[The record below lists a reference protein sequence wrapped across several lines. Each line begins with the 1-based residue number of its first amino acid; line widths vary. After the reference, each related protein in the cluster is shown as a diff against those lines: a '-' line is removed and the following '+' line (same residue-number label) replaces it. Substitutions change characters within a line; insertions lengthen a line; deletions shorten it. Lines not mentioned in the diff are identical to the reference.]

1 MATKW
6 LRLINYEVKTLD
18 KTEYRMRL
26 DELTTLIEKQNYK
39 GALEIVDSIDWRR
52 VKSVKT
58 LNMVADVYEVNKDYK
73 HCKEILLL
81 AYDRAMIGKAILS
94 RLVEVSLKLGDV
106 DDASEYYSEFVE
118 TAPNDNSRFIL
129 KYKLYKARRAPV
141 EEQIAILEDYREREY
156 TERWAY
162 ELARLYSQA
171 GQQEKSVEVCDD
183 LILWFSEGKYVAKAM
198 ELKMQYQPL
207 SPSQQKSYDLYM
219 SNQKKNSSAKKTG
232 DAKSVVSGI
241 SEKLPKIEIPKY
253 PELKKKPK
261 ESTEELLNKMNS
273 ASAAITQ
280 DASTK
285 REQMEAS
292 QKEEALDQYSVTSP
306 EFMGKTAN
314 LKEQLAKSIQDV
326 FAGIKKPEDV
336 KLEKAKLDKETSVN
350 FGDTGEIMIQDLEPE
365 NVTNQVNID
374 ASAPKTVISRPDPEK
389 KKTEKKKTEIDKTF
403 DAMKAKSREEL
414 EKTQVSLRNFDLD
427 ALLKET
433 ASNLSEEIA
442 SGEFKKTV
450 AGESEDTA
458 AVTAGTSSEEK
469 TADEEAV
476 QSTDTAAAVAAGVAA
491 AVAVVEARQKESAQD
506 SIQAETQTDT
516 TVGSSTDQAGMT
528 KDLSAILSGAAD
540 TAIAHTTDADAL
552 ENTKVFGTFREA
564 DANATK
570 TFTRE
575 DLSEITRRVAIPKDT
590 VPMSVEEV
598 LREETPEERRIRILN
613 EGQPEKFTDEQ
624 KKIFTYFSK
633 IPGIDQQV
641 LDAMS
646 ATYAHVGERTSKRG
660 NIAVMGAYGTGKSR
674 LSDGIVRAICKDLGL
689 TAAKYAKID
698 AADLNQKDPAAVT
711 AKMAGGF
718 LLIERAG
725 LLYPEIIE
733 KLTKAMEFRTDRMIV
748 IIEDEKV
755 SMRGLLRNN
764 KEFAKMFDT
773 VISIP
778 VFTNDE
784 LVTFARTYARET
796 GYKLDEMAVLAL
808 YTLIGD
814 NQKESEPMT
823 ITKVKAVVDDAIKK
837 AGRGTRRFSR
847 RMSGKRTDEKNRII
861 LYEKDFE

>member
-1 MATKW
+1 M
-6 LRLINYEVKTLD
+6 D

-58 LNMVADVYEVNKDYK
+58 LNMVADVYEVNKEYK
-73 HCKEILLL
+73 RCKEMLLL

-94 RLVEVSLKLGDV
+94 RLVEISIKLGDL

-118 TAPNDNSRFIL
+118 AAPNDNSRFIL

-141 EEQIAILEDYREREY
+141 EEQIAILEDYKEREY

-162 ELARLYSQA
+162 ELARLYAQS

-183 LILWFSEGKYVAKAM
+183 LILWFSEGRYVAKAM

-207 SPSQQKSYDLYM
+207 SPSQKKSYDLYM
-219 SNQKKNSSAKKTG
+219 NSLKKDSTAKKTVAG
-232 DAKSVVSGI
+232 GKAVS
-241 SEKLPKIEIPKY
+241 EAAVKLPKIDIPKY

-261 ESTEELLNKMNS
+261 ESTDELLQKMNS
-273 ASAAITQ
+273 AGAAITQ

-285 REQMEAS
+285 HEQMEDAE
-292 QKEEALDQYSVTSP
+292 KEAALDHYSVTSP

-314 LKEQLAKSIQDV
+314 LKEQLAKSIQEV
-326 FAGIKKPEDV
+326 FAGIKKPEEV
-336 KLEKAKLDKETSVN
+336 KLEKRETAT
-350 FGDTGEIMIQDLEPE
+350 FGDTGEITIHDLEPE
-365 NVTNQVNID
+365 HVTSKVKID
-374 ASAPKTVISRPDPEK
+374 TSAPKTVTARPEVK
-389 KKTEKKKTEIDKTF
+389 KKKQNSSEIDKTF
-403 DAMKAKSREEL
+403 EAMKVKSREEL
-414 EKTQVSLRNFDLD
+414 EKTQVSLKNFDLD

-442 SGEFKKTV
+442 TGEFKKSPEAEKV
-450 AGESEDTA
+450 Q
-458 AVTAGTSSEEK
+458 AVPAKPARTEQIIG
-469 TADEEAV
+469 ADA
-476 QSTDTAAAVAAGVAA
+476 AAAVAVGVAA
-491 AVAVVEARQKESAQD
+491 AVAAVEARQQE
-506 SIQAETQTDT
+506 AEQQKAEQTEKNQQ
-516 TVGSSTDQAGMT
+516 TVPTSTEKVSLET
-528 KDLSAILSGAAD
+528 VSEEIEAA
-540 TAIAHTTDADAL
+540 
-552 ENTKVFGTFREA
+552 KVSVTEEETRTFETFREE
-564 DANATK
+564 DTQATK
-570 TFTRE
+570 TFSKE
-575 DLSEITRRVAIPKDT
+575 QMSEITRRVNASGNT
-590 VPMSVEEV
+590 VPMSIEEV

-613 EGQPEKFTDEQ
+613 EGQPERFTDEQ
-624 KKIFTYFSK
+624 KKIFTYFAK

-646 ATYAHVGERTSKRG
+646 ATYAHAGEKTSKRG
-660 NIAVMGAYGTGKSR
+660 NIAIMGAYGTGKSR

-689 TAAKYAKID
+689 TAVKYAKID
-698 AADLNQKDPAAVT
+698 AADLNQKDPAAVI
-711 AKMAGGF
+711 AKMSGGF

-725 LLYPEIIE
+725 LLYPEIIA

-748 IIEDEKV
+748 LIEDEKV

-764 KEFAKMFDT
+764 RDFAKKFDT

-784 LVTFARTYARET
+784 LVTFARTYAREN

-808 YTLIGD
+808 YTLIGH

-823 ITKVKAVVDDAIKK
+823 ISKVKEVVDGAIKR
-837 AGRGTRRFSR
+837 AGRGTRRFGR

>member
-1 MATKW
+1 M
-6 LRLINYEVKTLD
+6 D

-39 GALEIVDSIDWRR
+39 GALEIVNSIDWRR

-106 DDASEYYSEFVE
+106 DDAAEFYSEFVE

-129 KYKLYKARRAPV
+129 KYKLYKARRAPI

-162 ELARLYSQA
+162 ELARLYAQA

-207 SPSQQKSYDLYM
+207 SLSQQKSYDLYM
-219 SNQKKNSSAKKTG
+219 KSLKKPSTKKTADG
-232 DAKSVVSGI
+232 KNAAGSI
-241 SEKLPKIEIPKY
+241 SEKLPKIELPRY

-261 ESTEELLNKMNS
+261 ESTEELLDKINS

-292 QKEEALDQYSVTSP
+292 EKEEALDHYSVTSP

-326 FAGIKKPEDV
+326 FAGIKKPEEV
-336 KLEKAKLDKETSVN
+336 KPEKQAAVN
-350 FGDTGEIMIQDLEPE
+350 FGDTGEITIQDLEPE

-374 ASAPKTVISRPDPEK
+374 PSAPKTVLSKPTPAKR
-389 KKTEKKKTEIDKTF
+389 KTEIDKTF
-403 DAMKAKSREEL
+403 DAMKVKSREEL

-442 SGEFKKTV
+442 TGEFKTTAVNESDADKVNETV
-450 AGESEDTA
+450 EQKAPQGSD
-458 AVTAGTSSEEK
+458 
-469 TADEEAV
+469 
-476 QSTDTAAAVAAGVAA
+476 AAAAIAVGVAA
-491 AVAVVEARQKESAQD
+491 AVAAVEERQKEESQNAVQTA
-506 SIQAETQTDT
+506 AEDE
-516 TVGSSTDQAGMT
+516 AGMT
-528 KDLSAILSGAAD
+528 KNLSGLSRE
-540 TAIAHTTDADAL
+540 ISNTDEL
-552 ENTKVFGTFREA
+552 ENTKVFRTFRE
-564 DANATK
+564 DQIDATK
-570 TFTRE
+570 TFPQKEMSSDTKRFDVPQE
-575 DLSEITRRVAIPKDT
+575 T
-590 VPMSVEEV
+590 VPMSIEEV

-646 ATYAHVGERTSKRG
+646 ATYAHVGERTSKHG

-674 LSDGIVRAICKDLGL
+674 LSDGIVHAICKDLGL
-689 TAAKYAKID
+689 TAVKYAKID

-711 AKMAGGF
+711 AKLAGGF

-725 LLYPEIIE
+725 LLYPEVIE
-733 KLTKAMEFRTDRMIV
+733 KLTKAMEFRTDRLIV

-764 KEFAKMFDT
+764 KEFAKKFDT

-784 LVTFARTYARET
+784 LVTFARTYAREN

-823 ITKVKAVVDDAIKK
+823 ITKVKAVVDSAIKK
-837 AGRGTRRFSR
+837 AGRGTRRFGR